1 MRSDENHLL
10 AGPMVGVLYERR
22 LMSRVLLEMSMSLDG
37 YVTGP
42 EVSDEEPLGRGGEA
56 LHEWM
61 FAGRSPDETRE
72 WQTETFSGIGA
83 VIMGRR
89 MVDLGARYWGEEPVF
104 HAPCFVVT
112 HRAAETIEKRGGTSY
127 IFVTG
132 GLTKALSLAQ
142 DAAGSKDVLLNG
154 GADINRQF
162 LDAGLV
168 DEVRLHLVPV
178 LLGGGARLFEG
189 ARSDLAL
196 VPTAAVAT
204 PLVTHLTYRVDR
216 GGTGES

>member
-1 MRSDENHLL
+1 
-10 AGPMVGVLYERR
+10 
-22 LMSRVLLEMSMSLDG
+22 MSRVLLEMSMSLDG

-42 EVSDEEPLGRGGEA
+42 DVSDEEPLGRGGEA
-56 LHEWM
+56 LHDWM
-61 FAGRSPDETRE
+61 FAGRSPDEARE
-72 WQTETFSGIGA
+72 WLSEEFSGIGA

-89 MVDLGARYWGEEPVF
+89 MVDLGMRFWGEEPVF

-112 HRAAETIEKRGGTSY
+112 HRAAETIEKQGGTSY

-132 GLTKALSLAQ
+132 GVTEAMRRAQ

-154 GADINRQF
+154 GAEINRQF
-162 LDAGLV
+162 LHAGLV

-178 LLGGGARLFEG
+178 ALGGGERLFAG

-196 VPTAAVAT
+196 VPSAAAAT
-204 PLVTHLTYRVDR
+204 PLVTHLTYRIDR
-216 GGTGES
+216 SATGES

>member
-1 MRSDENHLL
+1 M
-10 AGPMVGVLYERR
+10 
-22 LMSRVLLEMSMSLDG
+22 MSRVLLEMSMSLDG

-61 FAGRSPDETRE
+61 FAGRSPDEARE
-72 WQTETFSGIGA
+72 WQTKQFSGIGA

-89 MVDLGARYWGEEPVF
+89 MVDLGIRFWGEEPVF

-112 HRAAETIEKRGGTSY
+112 HRAAETIEKKGGTSY

-132 GLTKALSLAQ
+132 GVTEALRRAQ
-142 DAAGSKDVLLNG
+142 DAAGPKDVLVNG
-154 GADINRQF
+154 GAEINRQF
-162 LDAGLV
+162 LHAGLV
-168 DEVRLHLVPV
+168 DEVRLHLVPTA
-178 LLGGGARLFEG
+178 LGGGERLFDG
-189 ARSDLAL
+189 APSDLAL
-196 VPTAAVAT
+196 VPSAAAAT

-216 GGTGES
+216 SA